1 MKYYHHDHDHG
12 HTHGEGDSALSEAEK
27 ARILLSHMLE
37 HNTHHEEEM
46 ESLAARF
53 EALGKPEDA
62 EKIREAAARMK
73 EANAA
78 LRDVLGEEA

>member
-12 HTHGEGDSALSEAEK
+12 HTHGEGASALSEAEK

-46 ESLAARF
+46 ESLGADPPGGGLCDRPRPFRQRKAHPRQRR
-53 EALGKPEDA
+53 
-62 EKIREAAARMK
+62 IRRS
-73 EANAA
+73 
-78 LRDVLGEEA
+78 